1 MFGQLLAMHIGLKI
15 FLLIIFLLVVI
26 AASFFLFLGIKKDHK
41 KYIYARRN
49 LKDAK
54 REEFDGL
61 LKEWI
66 EGEEARSFS
75 LIFVEF
81 NAAKEFK
88 DNYGEDRYAWA
99 LASIREKVASVL
111 PKGSKVCLYE
121 YDTYAFLIERELSRI
136 ELSDYAALCISK
148 AHVPVSCG
156 KGKKKEA
163 PDLVIGAASY
173 DVNDV
178 DITVEDLLRNVEV
191 ALAVSGRTG
200 LNDFVV
206 FGQELLESHSDY
218 HYYRELK
225 DAINANEFALCF
237 QPICNLFEGDTIAY
251 EAMFRWKHGKFGVL
265 RPEKFIHVIERS
277 CDINWVGLW
286 AYEQMIIECKKFRR
300 LHPNSKVAFSINL
313 TVRQLSDAKICDEIY
328 RITMKYDVPVKGI
341 CFEVGES
348 AVLERN
354 VMVAENIEKLVQC
367 GFMIAVDDFSLDGNA
382 IARLGTR
389 RMCDWVKLGKSFTE
403 SVQDGDPDIKN
414 MQALLECAHAGNF
427 LVIAQDIKDSITE
440 EFIKRIGIVYGQGYH
455 LGKPQSF
462 ENYTKRT
469 ETVAEKQ

>member
-15 FLLIIFLLVVI
+15 FLLIIFLLAAV

-49 LKDAK
+49 LKDIK
-54 REEFDGL
+54 REEFDAI

-66 EGEEARSFS
+66 EGEEAKSFS

-88 DNYGEDRYAWA
+88 DNHGEERYAWA
-99 LASIREKVASVL
+99 LGSIREKVASVL

-121 YDTYAFLIERELSRI
+121 YDTYAFLIDRELSRT
-136 ELSDYAALCISK
+136 ELGDYAAQCISK
-148 AHVPVSCG
+148 AHVPVSLG
-156 KGKKKEA
+156 KGKKKES
-163 PDLVIGAASY
+163 PDLVIGAAAY

-178 DITVEDLLRNVEV
+178 GMTVEDLLRNVEV

-200 LNDFVV
+200 LNQFVV
-206 FGQELLESHSDY
+206 FAPELLESHSDY

-225 DAINANEFALCF
+225 DAINANEFTLYF
-237 QPICNLFEGDTIAY
+237 QPICNLFDGDTIAY
-251 EAMFRWKHGKFGVL
+251 EAMFRWNHSEYGTL

-286 AYEQMIIECKKFRR
+286 AYEQMIIECKKFRK

-313 TVRQLSDAKICDEIY
+313 TVRQLSDMKICDEIY
-328 RITMKYDVPVKGI
+328 RITTKYGVPVKGI

-354 VMVAENIEKLVQC
+354 VMVAENIEKLMQC
-367 GFMIAVDDFSLDGNA
+367 GFLIAVDNFGLDANA
-382 IARLGTR
+382 VSRLGTR
-389 RMCDWVKLGKSFTE
+389 RMCDWVKLGKKFTE
-403 SVQDGDPDIKN
+403 SVQDGNPDIKN
-414 MQALLECAHAGNF
+414 MQALLEIAHAGNF
-427 LVIAQDIKDSITE
+427 LVMAQDIKDSMTE
-440 EFIKRIGIVYGQGYH
+440 EFIKRIGIFYGQGYH
-455 LGKPQSF
+455 LGKPQPF
-462 ENYTKRT
+462 ENYANRT
-469 ETVAEKQ
+469 EAVAEKQ